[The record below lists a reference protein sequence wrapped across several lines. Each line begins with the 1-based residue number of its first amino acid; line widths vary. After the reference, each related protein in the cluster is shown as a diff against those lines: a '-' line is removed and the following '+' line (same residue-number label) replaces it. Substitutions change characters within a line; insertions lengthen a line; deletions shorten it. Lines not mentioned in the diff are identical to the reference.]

1 MTEANTVSSMVW
13 KCEQIRAGQV
23 YNRVM
28 FDTKEEA
35 EQFRVQMNKAEPDL
49 FWRVEA
55 VEARMV
61 WN

>member
-1 MTEANTVSSMVW
+1 MTGTNTLW

-35 EQFRVQMNKAEPDL
+35 EQFRTAMNKAEPDL
-49 FWRVEA
+49 FWSIEPI
-55 VEARMV
+55 EARMV

>member
-1 MTEANTVSSMVW
+1 MTNTVW

-23 YNRVM
+23 YNMVM
-28 FDTKEEA
+28 FSTREEA
-35 EQFRVQMNKAEPDL
+35 EQFKNQMSRAEPDL
-49 FWRVEA
+49 FWRIEA